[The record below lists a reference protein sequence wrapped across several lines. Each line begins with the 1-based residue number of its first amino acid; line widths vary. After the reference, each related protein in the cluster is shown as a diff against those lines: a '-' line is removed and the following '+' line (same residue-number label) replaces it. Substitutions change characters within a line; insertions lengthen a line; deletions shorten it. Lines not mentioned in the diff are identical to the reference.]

1 MKKIILSFPFLL
13 VACGD
18 PDVQLVTKEKLVPV
32 VPDDSMYVCPTVRSF
47 PETKTLTDIQVA
59 RLIAQ
64 LHSNN
69 MICKNSMEAIKK
81 YVSQAKERLERRK
94 D

>member
-1 MKKIILSFPFLL
+1 MKKLILGLPILL
-13 VACGD
+13 IACGD

-32 VPDDSMYVCPTVRSF
+32 VPAESMYVCPTVRSF

-69 MICKNSMEAIKK
+69 MTCKNSIEAIKK
-81 YVSQAKERLERRK
+81 YVSQAKERLERHK
-94 D
+94 E

>member
-1 MKKIILSFPFLL
+1 MKKLVILPLLL
-13 VACGD
+13 VACGESD
-18 PDVQLVTKEKLVPV
+18 IQVVTKEKLVPI
-32 VPDDSMYVCPTVRSF
+32 VPDDSMYICPVVKAF
-47 PETKTLTDIQVA
+47 PDTKTLTDIQVA

-64 LHSNN
+64 LYNNN
-69 MICKNSMEAIKK
+69 MTCKNSMESIKK